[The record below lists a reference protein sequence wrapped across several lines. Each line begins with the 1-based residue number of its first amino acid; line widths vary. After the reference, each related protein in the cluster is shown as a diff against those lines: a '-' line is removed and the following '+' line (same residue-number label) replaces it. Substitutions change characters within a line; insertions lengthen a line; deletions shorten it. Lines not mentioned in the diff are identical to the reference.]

1 MASRSPYNDRY
12 KVDQKG
18 KTRRSASSSKP
29 KRDVADLTPSGSSKK
44 KVAAKKP
51 WWGRGPATAPVAA
64 FEPTPKM
71 KKLRKLWWILWGAS
85 LAVAL
90 VIVLVGQKGGPYEQY
105 VSFAWGL
112 WAATMA
118 GAFYLEFGPIRKARI
133 EAIEG
138 ARKGGKPAKA
148 DGVKK
153 GVSAAKDAGDAP
165 EPDDK

>member
-12 KVDQKG
+12 KVEQKG

-29 KRDVADLTPSGSSKK
+29 KRDVADLTPLDSPKK
-44 KVAAKKP
+44 KAAAKKP
-51 WWGRGPATAPVAA
+51 WWGRGPATAPAPV

-71 KKLRKLWWILWGAS
+71 KQLRKIWWVLWGAS

-90 VIVLVGQKGGPYEQY
+90 VIVLVGQKGGPFEQY

-112 WAATMA
+112 WAASMA

-148 DGVKK
+148 DDAKK

-165 EPDDK
+165 KPDDK